1 MAVYVPGLVSV
12 IVFYVI
18 FLLLGLWAAWK
29 SRKVTKNSEDVL
41 LAGRS
46 IGMLLGIFTM
56 TATWVEGGFIN
67 GTAEGVYSG
76 GLVGSQAPFAY
87 SVCLGVQRM
96 RQNGY
101 ATIIDPFQQ
110 KYGDMMGA
118 LLYIIS
124 LSGDVFVVA
133 AILGA
138 LGSTLSVVLNIDYN
152 ISVIVAACVAVL
164 YTFFGGL
171 FSVAYTDVLQLI
183 FMFFGVWLI
192 IPFAI
197 SNDAVRDLS
206 TNYTDVW
213 VKELD
218 PSTAGVYIDGW
229 LQMILGAIPWQVY
242 FQRVLAA
249 KSAYIAELLSYLGVI
264 GCFIVVIPS
273 LLVGIIATQTDW
285 SMTTYMSG
293 NSSVLAD
300 EDIPLVLP
308 LVMEHLCPKA
318 VALFGLGAVAAAVM
332 SSVDSAV
339 LSSSGQFSRNVY
351 KRIIRK
357 TASER
362 EQIWVLRASTIVFG
376 VIATSVSIY
385 VRSIYALWVLCS
397 DIIYVILFPQL
408 TCAIYFSSANTYG
421 SFVAFIVGLFF
432 RVAGGEKTL
441 GLDPIIRYP
450 WHKVDDDGT
459 VVQLFPHKT
468 LSMLLS
474 LFSLLFV
481 SWFTNWLFDN
491 GILSPKF
498 DILRKHPRTKYKNK
512 YVISTSDG
520 RDVKEKGNY
529 KINAA
534 FTTDAF

>member
-1 MAVYVPGLVSV
+1 MVEASGKIHGTRKASSFPKTSVLEIRKEKGLCYKYS
-12 IVFYVI
+12 I
-18 FLLLGLWAAWK
+18 GERKTKNAERSLWAAWK

-41 LAGRS
+41 LAGE
-46 IGMLLGIFTM
+46 
-56 TATWVEGGFIN
+56 V
-67 GTAEGVYSG
+67 
-76 GLVGSQAPFAY
+76 LVGFSLPDW
-87 SVCLGVQRM
+87 M

-124 LSGDVFVVA
+124 LSGD
-133 AILGA
+133 
-138 LGSTLSVVLNIDYN
+138 
-152 ISVIVAACVAVL
+152 
-164 YTFFGGL
+164 
-171 FSVAYTDVLQLI
+171 
-183 FMFFGVWLI
+183 WLI

-197 SNDAVRDLS
+197 SNDAVMDLS

-229 LQMILGAIPWQVY
+229 LQMMP
-242 FQRVLAA
+242 
-249 KSAYIAELLSYLGVI
+249 
-264 GCFIVVIPS
+264 
-273 LLVGIIATQTDW
+273 DW

-293 NSSVLAD
+293 NSSMLAD

-421 SFVAFIVGLFF
+421 SLVAFIVGLFF
-432 RVAGGEKTL
+432 RVAGGEITL
-441 GLDPIIRYP
+441 GLDPIIKYP

-498 DILRKHPRTKYKNK
+498 DILRKHSRTKYKN
-512 YVISTSDG
+512 
-520 RDVKEKGNY
+520 N
-529 KINAA
+529 
-534 FTTDAF
+534 

>member
-87 SVCLGVQRM
+87 SVCLAFSGFFFARRM

-110 KYGDMMGA
+110 KYGR
-118 LLYIIS
+118 Y
-124 LSGDVFVVA
+124 
-133 AILGA
+133 
-138 LGSTLSVVLNIDYN
+138 
-152 ISVIVAACVAVL
+152 
-164 YTFFGGL
+164 
-171 FSVAYTDVLQLI
+171 
-183 FMFFGVWLI
+183 
-192 IPFAI
+192 
-197 SNDAVRDLS
+197 
-206 TNYTDVW
+206 
-213 VKELD
+213 
-218 PSTAGVYIDGW
+218 DG
-229 LQMILGAIPWQVY
+229 
-242 FQRVLAA
+242 VLAA

-357 TASER
+357 TASEK

-421 SFVAFIVGLFF
+421 SLVAFIVGLFF
-432 RVAGGEKTL
+432 RVAGGEITL
-441 GLDPIIRYP
+441 GLDPIIKYP

-498 DILRKHPRTKYKNK
+498 DILRKHSRTKYKNK
-512 YVISTSDG
+512 YVISTSDAS
-520 RDVKEKGNY
+520 DVKELGNY

-534 FTTDAF
+534 FTTDSF

>member
-1 MAVYVPGLVSV
+1 MESEQSTQENEHTPERGNDSGYICWNSSRLPRKAGLPHISC
-12 IVFYVI
+12 
-18 FLLLGLWAAWK
+18 LWAAWK

-67 GTAEGVYSG
+67 GTAEVVYSG

-87 SVCLGVQRM
+87 SVCL
-96 RQNGY
+96 
-101 ATIIDPFQQ
+101 AF
-110 KYGDMMGA
+110 
-118 LLYIIS
+118 S
-124 LSGDVFVVA
+124 
-133 AILGA
+133 
-138 LGSTLSVVLNIDYN
+138 STLSVVLNIDYN

-197 SNDAVRDLS
+197 SNDAVMDLS

-293 NSSVLAD
+293 NSSMLAD

-421 SFVAFIVGLFF
+421 SLVAFIVGLFF
-432 RVAGGEKTL
+432 RVAGGEITL
-441 GLDPIIRYP
+441 GLDPIIKYP

-498 DILRKHPRTKYKNK
+498 DILRKHSRTKYKN
-512 YVISTSDG
+512 
-520 RDVKEKGNY
+520 N
-529 KINAA
+529 
-534 FTTDAF
+534 